1 MPERE
6 GFELFVSLGEGTGK
20 HANIERV
27 IEKQLLQ
34 RLLNSFSSATRLFVA
49 VTDVDGECILTSD
62 KGDCEFCRLVKADPV
77 GMERCRGS
85 YARAGKQAEKW
96 NEPYFFRCHAGL
108 IAWACPIL
116 LNNIHVGNMICGQVL
131 MWEPEELFWLEMK
144 ESTEDLRQDS
154 EVLLEAAHKLE
165 IVSATQVQAAADLLF
180 IIAGYLAKAGT
191 DLFDYQQKLRT
202 VGSWLWVENYKRREA
217 RENEG
222 AGSAAR
228 FFDLES
234 QIFAEIRQ
242 SNIEKARQLLDR
254 LALEFFTCSKGQIEV
269 IKGLSIEFVGSLAR
283 LATECGIKFEE
294 SFRYG
299 MLKFNELEKADTV
312 EKVFLWLLSTG
323 NSYIDLLADQ
333 KKDEGEAVIKKAMS
347 YIQNNYVSPDLSLEE
362 ISKACY
368 ISPTYLSRLFK
379 KKKGYT
385 LMEHIRNV
393 RIEQAKLLLQERDMT
408 TSEVAQSVGY
418 SDRTYFCKVFKQVVG
433 LSPNEYRK
441 KFLIQ

>member
-1 MPERE
+1 MIAN
-6 GFELFVSLGEGTGK
+6 LGAGTGK
-20 HANIERV
+20 HLSLDGVFER
-27 IEKQLLQ
+27 QLMQ
-34 RLLNSFSSATRLFVA
+34 RLLNSFSTATRLFVA
-49 VTDVDGECILTSD
+49 ITDVEGECLLTSD
-62 KGDCEFCRLVKADPV
+62 KGDCEFCRLVKDDPV
-77 GMERCRGS
+77 GRERCQGS

-116 LNNIHVGNMICGQVL
+116 VNNSHVGNMICGQVL
-131 MWEPEELFWLEMK
+131 MWEPEELFWVEMR
-144 ESTEDLRQDS
+144 ESTKDLRQDG
-154 EVLLEAAHKLE
+154 EVLLEAARKLE

-180 IIAGYLAKAGT
+180 IIANYLAKAGT
-191 DLFDYQQKLRT
+191 DLFDYQQRLRE

-217 RENEG
+217 RKEER
-222 AGSAAR
+222 SAAY
-228 FFDLES
+228 FFDLEG

-242 SNIEKARQLLDR
+242 SNMEKARQLLDR
-254 LALEFFTCSKGQIEV
+254 LALEFFTRSKGQIEV
-269 IKGLSIEFVGSLAR
+269 IKGLCIEFIGSLAR

-299 MLKFNELEKADTV
+299 MLKFNELEEADTV

-323 NSYIDLLADQ
+323 NSYIDLLASQ
-333 KKDEGEAVIKKAMS
+333 KEDEGEAVIKKAMT
-347 YIQNNYVSPDLSLEE
+347 YIQNNYGSPDLSLEE

-393 RIEQAKLLLQERDMT
+393 RIAQAKLLLQERDLTM
-408 TSEVAQSVGY
+408 SEVAQSVGY

-433 LSPNEYRK
+433 LSPTEYRK
-441 KFLIQ
+441 KFLMR